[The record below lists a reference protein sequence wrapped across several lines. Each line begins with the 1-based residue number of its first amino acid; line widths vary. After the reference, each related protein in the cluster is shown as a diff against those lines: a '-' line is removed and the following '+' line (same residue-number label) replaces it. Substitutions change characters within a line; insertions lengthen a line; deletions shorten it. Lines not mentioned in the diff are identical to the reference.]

1 MLVKIKTSLV
11 GYWLVIVEMIENRG
25 ATGVIT
31 YDLHAD
37 QIQGF

>member
-1 MLVKIKTSLV
+1 
-11 GYWLVIVEMIENRG
+11 MIENRG

-37 QIQGF
+37 QIQGFFIHSKHI

>member
-1 MLVKIKTSLV
+1 
-11 GYWLVIVEMIENRG
+11 MIENRG

-37 QIQGF
+37 QIQGFFNIPNTFRG